1 MEEKSN
7 DAGKLQ
13 AVVTVKAVPEEA
25 LHDLDANI
33 TAAGGEL
40 MEPAEYAGSIGRTL
54 FDTPSSDDGTITVL
68 LPAQRVKEVAHQSLV
83 RIKSGIKST
92 DPRSYLGVVVSGPF
106 AEPFALRADSP
117 MLKTV
122 AVQGVPMMPKYHGR
136 VQVEIMGEEIDH
148 GIVPPRRRP
157 LPNSPVFLLSGE
169 DTARLL
175 RLEGDVRIGLADS
188 HEDVEIRVPA
198 QNLGESMG
206 AGKSVWPRHVGYLGT
221 TGGGKSTTVS
231 GQIAQLQ
238 AVKFATILLDTEGE
252 YTAINEPTNDKQM
265 VQALQRRG
273 LQPKGVDNTHVYHL
287 VGRETRNPKHP
298 SRHQFS
304 LLFSELSPYAVMEIL
319 DLSDAQQERF
329 LKAYDV
335 TKLALERL
343 GVFPANAQ
351 EKQQLLELDELES
364 GYPRMKLSHLYDVIA
379 FIHAYIADEEVEYLE
394 NKELNGKGR
403 DVLKQVV
410 SQAQVPKNVISWRA
424 VLGKVGRIKRLKIFD
439 VPGGTLPY
447 AEMLQPGH
455 VSIVDLSDTD
465 SPQINNMVIAQLLRG
480 LQQQQEANYTEAAKK
495 NQAPTPA
502 MLFIEEAHEFLSAQR
517 IAQMPVLFQQVARIA
532 RRGRKRWLGLA
543 FITQLPQHLPDEVL
557 GLINNWV
564 LHKISDAHVVARL
577 RKSIGGIDDGLWN
590 RLPALAPGQAVVSFT
605 SMGRAL
611 QTAVDPTPCRLL
623 LVD

>member
-1 MEEKSN
+1 MAENSG
-7 DAGKLQ
+7 GKEVS
-13 AVVTVKAVPEEA
+13 AVKAVPAEA
-25 LHDLDANI
+25 LKELDADI
-33 TAAGGEL
+33 AAAGGEL
-40 MEPAEYAGSIGRTL
+40 LEPKDYVGSVGRTL
-54 FDTPSSDDGTITVL
+54 FDAPASADGTITVV
-68 LPAQRVKEVAHQSLV
+68 LPAERVKEVTHQSLV
-83 RIKSGIKST
+83 RIKST
-92 DPRSYLGVVVSGPF
+92 DQRDYLGVVVSGPF

-122 AVQGVPMMPKYHGR
+122 AVQGVPMLPKYHGR
-136 VQVEIMGEEIDH
+136 VQVEILGEEIDH

-157 LPNSPVFLLSGE
+157 LPNSPVFLLSAK
-169 DTARLL
+169 DTARVL

-188 HEDVEIRVPA
+188 HEDVEVRVPA
-198 QNLGESMG
+198 QNLGEKVG

-231 GQIAQLQ
+231 GQISQLQ
-238 AVKFATILLDTEGE
+238 AAKFAVVLLDTEGE
-252 YTAINEPTNDKQM
+252 YTAINEPTTDKQM
-265 VQALQRRG
+265 IQALQRRG
-273 LQPKGVDNTHVYHL
+273 LQPKGVENTHVYHL

-335 TKLALERL
+335 TKLVLERL
-343 GVFPANAQ
+343 QVFPANAQ
-351 EKQQLLELDELES
+351 EKQQLLELDEQDT

-379 FIHAYIADEEVEYLE
+379 FIHAHVADEEVEYLE
-394 NKELNGKGR
+394 NKEFNGKGR
-403 DVLKQVV
+403 EVLKQVV
-410 SQAQVPKNVISWRA
+410 SQAQVPKNIISWRA

-439 VPGGTLPY
+439 VPGGTLSY
-447 AEMLQPGH
+447 ADMLQPGR
-455 VSIVDLSDTD
+455 VSLVDLSDTD

-480 LQQQQEANYTEAAKK
+480 LQQQQEMNYTEATKK
-495 NQAPTPA
+495 NHPPTPA

-517 IAQMPVLFQQVARIA
+517 IKQMPVLFQQVARIA

-557 GLINNWV
+557 GLINSWV
-564 LHKISDAHVVARL
+564 VHKISDAYVVARL
-577 RKSIGGIDDGLWN
+577 RKSIGGIDESLWN
-590 RLPALAPGQAVVSFT
+590 RLPALAPGQAIVSFT
-605 SMGRAL
+605 SMARAL

>member
-1 MEEKSN
+1 MANGDS
-7 DAGKLQ
+7 GQ
-13 AVVTVKAVPEEA
+13 AAAAVKAVPAKA
-25 LHDLDANI
+25 LQELDAEI
-33 TAAGGEL
+33 AAAGGEL
-40 MEPAEYAGSIGRTL
+40 LEPAEYAGSIGRTL
-54 FDTPSSDDGTITVL
+54 FDTPASDDGTITVL
-68 LPAQRVKEVAHQSLV
+68 LPAERVKEVTHQSLV

-122 AVQGVPMMPKYHGR
+122 AVQGVPMLPKYHGR
-136 VQVEIMGEEIDH
+136 VQVEILGEEID
-148 GIVPPRRRP
+148 GGVVPPRRRP

-169 DTARLL
+169 DTARVL
-175 RLEGDVRIGLADS
+175 RLEGEVRIGLADS
-188 HEDVEIRVPA
+188 HEDVEVRVPT
-198 QNLGESMG
+198 Q
-206 AGKSVWPRHVGYLGT
+206 KSVWPRHVGYLGT

-231 GQIAQLQ
+231 GEIAQLQ
-238 AVKFATILLDTEGE
+238 AAKFAIILLDTEGE
-252 YTAINEPTNDKQM
+252 YTAINEPSTDKRM
-265 VQALQRRG
+265 LDALKRRG
-273 LQPKGVDNTHVYHL
+273 FQPKGIANTHVYHL
-287 VGRETRNPKHP
+287 VGRETRNPAHP
-298 SRHQFS
+298 NRHQFS
-304 LLFSELSPYAVMEIL
+304 LQFSELSPYAVMEIL
-319 DLSDAQQERF
+319 ELNDAQQERF
-329 LKAYDV
+329 WKAYDI

-343 GVFPANAQ
+343 KVFPATKEEGQ
-351 EKQQLLELDELES
+351 KLLELDELET
-364 GYPRMKLSHLYDVIA
+364 GYPRMTLSHLHDVIY
-379 FIHAYIADEEVEYLE
+379 YITALIGGEDEPYLGS
-394 NKELNGKGR
+394 KEFSGSGR
-403 DVLKQVV
+403 DVLKQLVE
-410 SQAQVPKNVISWRA
+410 QNKAQLPKNVFSWRT
-424 VLGKVGRIKRLKIFD
+424 VLGRVGRVKRLKIFD
-439 VPGGTLPY
+439 IAGGTLNY
-447 AEMLQPGH
+447 AEMLQPGR

-480 LQQQQEANYTEAAKK
+480 LQQQQEANYAEAAQK

>member
-1 MEEKSN
+1 MADKSN
-7 DAGKLQ
+7 TGGNPQ
-13 AVVTVKAVPEEA
+13 GAVTIKAVPREA
-25 LHDLDANI
+25 LDELDSEIA
-33 TAAGGEL
+33 AAGGEL
-40 MEPAEYAGSIGRTL
+40 VEPAEYAGSIGRTL
-54 FDTPSSDDGTITVL
+54 FDTPASADGTITVL
-68 LPAQRVKEVAHQSLV
+68 LPAEQVKQVTHQSLI
-83 RIKSGIKST
+83 RIKST
-92 DPRSYLGVVVSGPF
+92 DRRSYLGVVVSGPF

-122 AVQGVPMMPKYHGR
+122 AVQGVPMLPRYHGR
-136 VQVEIMGEEIDH
+136 VQAEILGEEID
-148 GIVPPRRRP
+148 GGVVPPRRRP

-169 DTARLL
+169 DTARVL
-175 RLEGDVRIGLADS
+175 RLQGEVRIGLADS
-188 HEDVEIRVPA
+188 HEDVEVRVPT
-198 QNLGESMG
+198 Q
-206 AGKSVWPRHVGYLGT
+206 KSVWPRHVGYLGT

-238 AVKFATILLDTEGE
+238 AAKFAIVLLDTEGE
-252 YTAINEPTNDKQM
+252 YTAINEPTTDQQM
-265 VQALQRRG
+265 LQSLRRRG
-273 LQPKGVDNTHVYHL
+273 LQPKGIDNTHVYHL
-287 VGRETRNPKHP
+287 IGRETRNPKHP
-298 SRHQFS
+298 NRHQFS

-329 LKAYDV
+329 LKAYDA
-335 TKLALERL
+335 TKLVLERL
-343 GVFPANAQ
+343 QIYPANAE
-351 EKQQLLELDELES
+351 EKQQLLELDELEA

-379 FIHAYIADEEVEYLE
+379 FITAHITDEEEVYLE
-394 NKELNGKGR
+394 NKEFNGKGR
-403 DVLKQVV
+403 DILKQVIG
-410 SQAQVPKNVISWRA
+410 QAQVPKNVISWRA

-439 VPGGTLPY
+439 VSGGTLSY
-447 AEMLQPGH
+447 TEMLQPGR
-455 VSIVDLSDTD
+455 VSLIDLSDTD

-480 LQQQQEANYTEAAKK
+480 IQQQQEHNYTEASKK
-495 NQAPTPA
+495 NQAPTPT

-557 GLINNWV
+557 GLINNWI

-590 RLPALAPGQAVVSFT
+590 RLPGLAPGQAVVSFT
-605 SMGRAL
+605 SMARAL

>member
-1 MEEKSN
+1 MDDKSN
-7 DAGKLQ
+7 NGGNEQVSVA
-13 AVVTVKAVPEEA
+13 VKAVPKAA
-25 LHDLDANI
+25 LQELDSEIA
-33 TAAGGEL
+33 AAGGEL
-40 MEPAEYAGSIGRTL
+40 VEPAEYAGSIGRTL
-54 FDTPSSDDGTITVL
+54 FDTPASSDGTITVL
-68 LPAQRVKEVAHQSLV
+68 LPAEQVKKVTHQSLM
-83 RIKSGIKST
+83 RIKST
-92 DPRSYLGVVVSGPF
+92 DQRSYLGVVVSGPF

-122 AVQGVPMMPKYHGR
+122 AVQGVPMLPKYHGR
-136 VQVEIMGEEIDH
+136 VQVEILGEEIDS
-148 GIVPPRRRP
+148 GMVPPRRRP
-157 LPNSPVFLLSGE
+157 LPNSPVFLLNGE
-169 DTARLL
+169 ETSRVL
-175 RLEGDVRIGLADS
+175 RLQGEIRIGLADS
-188 HEDVEIRVPA
+188 HEDVEVRVPT
-198 QNLGESMG
+198 Q
-206 AGKSVWPRHVGYLGT
+206 KSVWPRHVGYLGT

-238 AVKFATILLDTEGE
+238 AAKFAILLLDTEGE
-252 YTAINEPTNDKQM
+252 YTAINGPTTDQQM
-265 VQALQRRG
+265 LQALNRRG
-273 LQPKGVDNTHVYHL
+273 LKPKGIDNTHIYHL
-287 VGRETRNPKHP
+287 VGRETRNPSHP

-329 LKAYDV
+329 FKAYDV
-335 TKLALERL
+335 AKLVLERL
-343 GVFPANAQ
+343 QVFPANAQ
-351 EKQQLLELDELES
+351 EKQQLLELDELEA
-364 GYPRMKLSHLYDVIA
+364 GYPRMKLSHLYDIIA
-379 FIHAYIADEEVEYLE
+379 FITAHIADEPEVYLE
-394 NKELNGKGR
+394 NKEFDGKGR
-403 DVLKQVV
+403 DILKQVV

-439 VPGGTLPY
+439 VPGGTLSY
-447 AEMLQPGH
+447 TEMLQPGR
-455 VSIVDLSDTD
+455 VSIIDLSDTD

-480 LQQQQEANYTEAAKK
+480 LQQQQDANYTEASKK
-495 NQAPTPA
+495 NQTPTPT

-590 RLPALAPGQAVVSFT
+590 RLPGLAPGQAVVSFT